1 MYKSKGM
8 INEMELKSRPKIG
21 LLLIGAKRFRNL
33 GADTSDGTYESRKL
47 GEADVLRRRL
57 SEFADVLFD
66 KIVYERADVDSAIN
80 RFFLERVDCVFA
92 MYLSWAE
99 DFTWIRFLRD
109 MPPIPIFFASVVHD
123 SLSITDTNDE
133 NQFIDF
139 LSAGALVG
147 VQEASG
153 SFKRFDRPMC
163 ESCIGTLDDVAAKFS
178 SFARAAHVRSKLRRT
193 NLGLLACYNEAMW
206 ATYVDPYNIFSKIG
220 PEIHFLSIQ
229 ELTDEISRVPDSL
242 TDELTAN
249 IASRYRMMPN
259 VDYEKFKASVR
270 ASYAMEQI
278 AKQSDID
285 LLVLNDI
292 DTVLFKYVG
301 LRPGFTPT
309 DDLTEMVTVPEGD
322 IGGGLATYIL
332 QLLAGTNANFIEPF
346 YIDHAN
352 GGFVA
357 GHAGP
362 NDYREAPENVVI
374 ARDERFAKTAWKYAG
389 APFAWYVFPAGI
401 KTMLHMSECD
411 GVMKMVCTTVEC
423 LPTKHYLAS
432 YSHANFRH
440 PTLSPEELFGRII
453 EKGVTQHYGIVAGDV
468 TEELRYVAKLCGFEY
483 TLIK

>member
-1 MYKSKGM
+1 MNLY
-8 INEMELKSRPKIG
+8 SRPKVGVLFIS
-21 LLLIGAKRFRNL
+21 AKRFRQL
-33 GADTSDGTYESRKL
+33 GEGTADGTYEARKL
-47 GEADVLRRRL
+47 IESKSYLDRFG
-57 SEFADVLFD
+57 EFADVVYD
-66 KIVYERADVDSAIN
+66 GIVYEREDV
-80 RFFLERVDCVFA
+80 ERSISMFYNEKVDCVFA
-92 MYLSWAE
+92 MFLSWAE
-99 DFTWIRFLRD
+99 DFTWIRFLRE
-109 MPPIPIFFASVVHD
+109 MPPMPIFFASIVRD
-123 SLSITDTNDE
+123 SLNIVDTNDE

-153 SFKRFDRPMC
+153 SFQRFNRPMT
-163 ESCIGTLDDVAAKFS
+163 ETCIGTLDDVAARFQIFAKAAH
-178 SFARAAHVRSKLRRT
+178 ARALLRRS

-220 PEIHFLSIQ
+220 PEIHFLSVQ
-229 ELTDEISRVPDSL
+229 ELTDEISQVPDSL

-249 IASRYRMMPN
+249 IAKSYRMMDN

-278 AKQSDID
+278 AKKADID

-309 DDLTEMVTVPEGD
+309 NKDAEMVTVPEGD

-332 QLLAGTNANFIEPF
+332 QMLAGSNANFIEPF
-346 YIDHAN
+346 YIDHKREVI
-352 GGFVA
+352 VA

-362 NDYREAPENVVI
+362 NDYREAPENCII
-374 ARDERFAKTAWKYAG
+374 ARDERFAKSQWKYAG
-389 APFAWYVFPAGI
+389 APFAWYVFPAGL
-401 KTMLHMSECD
+401 KTMLHMSEKD

-432 YSHANFRH
+432 YSHADFRH
-440 PTLSPEELFGRII
+440 PTLKPEELFAKILPN
-453 EKGVTQHYGIVAGDV
+453 GVTQHYGIVAGDV
-468 TEELRYVAKLCGFEY
+468 TAELEVLAKLCGFEFVK
-483 TLIK
+483 I

>member
-1 MYKSKGM
+1 MNM
-8 INEMELKSRPKIG
+8 NTRPKVG
-21 LLLIGAKRFRNL
+21 MLLIGAKRFRAL
-33 GADTSDGTYESRKL
+33 GEGTADGTYESRKL
-47 GEADVLRRRL
+47 DEAERYLNRFG
-57 SEFADVLFD
+57 EFADIVYD
-66 KIVYERADVDSAIN
+66 GIVYEREDVEKTMN
-80 RFFLERVDCVFA
+80 RFFVERVDCVFA

-99 DFTWIRFLRD
+99 DFTWIHFLRD
-109 MPPIPIFFASVVHD
+109 MPPMPIFFASVVRD
-123 SLSITDTNDE
+123 SLSIVDTNDE

-153 SFKRFDRPMC
+153 SFKRFNRPMC
-163 ESCIGTLDDVAAKFS
+163 ESFIGTLDEVSKKFRTFAK
-178 SFARAAHVRSKLRRT
+178 AAHVRSQLRKT
-193 NLGLLACYNEAMW
+193 NLSLLSCYNEAMW
-206 ATYVDPYNIFSKIG
+206 ATYLDPYNIFSKIG
-220 PEIHFLSIQ
+220 PEIHFLSVQ
-229 ELTDEISRVPDSL
+229 ELTDEISQVS
-242 TDELTAN
+242 DELTNELTAS
-249 IASRYRMMPN
+249 IADSYRMMPN

-278 AKQSDID
+278 AKRADTD

-309 DDLTEMVTVPEGD
+309 DKSIEMVTVPEGD

-332 QLLAGTNANFIEPF
+332 QLLAGSNANFIEPF

-389 APFAWYVFPAGI
+389 APFAWYVFPAGM
-401 KTMLHMSECD
+401 KTMLHMSEKD
-411 GVMKMVCTTVEC
+411 GVMKMVCTLVEC

-432 YSHANFRH
+432 YSHANFKH
-440 PTLSPEELFGRII
+440 QTLAPEELFNRII
-453 EKGVTQHYGIVAGDV
+453 ENGVTQHYGIVGGDV
-468 TEELRYVAKLCGFEY
+468 TAELEALAKMCGFEFV
-483 TLIK
+483 LIK

>member
-1 MYKSKGM
+1 MNM
-8 INEMELKSRPKIG
+8 KSRPKVG
-21 LLLIGAKRFRNL
+21 MLLIGAKRFREL
-33 GADTSDGTYESRKL
+33 GIGTADGTYESRKL
-47 GEADVLRRRL
+47 GEAERYLNRFG
-57 SEFADVLFD
+57 EFADIVYD
-66 KIVYERADVDSAIN
+66 GIVYEREDVQRTIDL
-80 RFFLERVDCVFA
+80 FFKERVDCVFA

-99 DFTWIRFLRD
+99 DFTWIHFLRD
-109 MPPIPIFFASVVHD
+109 MPPVPIFFS
-123 SLSITDTNDE
+123 SIVRDKLEIVDTNDE

-153 SFKRFDRPMC
+153 SFRRFDRPMC
-163 ESCIGTLDDVAAKFS
+163 ESFIGTLDEVAGRFRIFAK
-178 SFARAAHVRSKLRRT
+178 AAHVRALLRRT
-193 NLGLLACYNEAMW
+193 NLSLLSCYNEAMW
-206 ATYVDPYNIFSKIG
+206 ATYLDPYNIFTKIG
-220 PEIHFLSIQ
+220 PEIHFLSVQ
-229 ELTDEISRVPDSL
+229 ELTDEISKVPDDF
-242 TDELTAN
+242 TEELTKS
-249 IASRYRMMPN
+249 IADSYRMMPN

-278 AKQSDID
+278 AKRADTD

-292 DTVLFKYVG
+292 DTVLFRYVG

-309 DDLTEMVTVPEGD
+309 DKSIEMVTVPEGD

-332 QLLAGTNANFIEPF
+332 QMLAGTNANFIEPF

-389 APFAWYVFPAGI
+389 APFAWYVFPAGM
-401 KTMLHMSECD
+401 KTMLHMSEKD
-411 GVMKMVCTTVEC
+411 GRMKMVCSVVEC

-440 PTLSPEELFGRII
+440 PTLSPEELFNRIVGN
-453 EKGVTQHYGIVAGDV
+453 GVTQHYGIVAGDV
-468 TEELRYVAKLCGFEY
+468 TAELEVLAKLCGFDFV
-483 TLIK
+483 KVG

>member
-1 MYKSKGM
+1 MNM
-8 INEMELKSRPKIG
+8 NTRPKVG
-21 LLLIGAKRFRNL
+21 VLFIGAKRFREL
-33 GADTSDGTYESRKL
+33 GQGTADGTYEERKL
-47 GEADVLRRRL
+47 AESKVYIDRFA
-57 SEFADVLFD
+57 EFADIVYD
-66 KIVYERADVDSAIN
+66 GIVYEREDVVRTVN
-80 RFFLERVDCVFA
+80 KFFLERVDCVFA

-99 DFTWIRFLRD
+99 DFTWIRFLRE
-109 MPPIPIFFASVVHD
+109 MPPVPIFFASIVRDRLDIV
-123 SLSITDTNDE
+123 DTNDE

-153 SFKRFDRPMC
+153 SFQRFNRDMC
-163 ESCIGTLDDVAAKFS
+163 ETYIGTLDDVAAKFRT
-178 SFARAAHVRSKLRRT
+178 FAKAAHVRAQLRSS

-206 ATYVDPYNIFSKIG
+206 ATYVDPYNIFKKIG
-220 PEIHFLSIQ
+220 PEIHFLSVQ
-229 ELTDEISRVPDSL
+229 ELTGEIEKTPQSL
-242 TDELTAN
+242 VDELTDG
-249 IASRYRMMPN
+249 IAKSYRMMPN
-259 VDYEKFKASVR
+259 VDLEKFKASVR

-309 DDLTEMVTVPEGD
+309 NKDSEMVTVPEGD

-332 QLLAGTNANFIEPF
+332 QLLAGSNANFIEPF
-346 YIDHAN
+346 YVDHQN

-389 APFAWYVFPAGI
+389 APFAWYVFPAGM
-401 KTMLHMSECD
+401 KTMLHMSEKD
-411 GVMKMVCTTVEC
+411 GVMKMVCTVVEC

-440 PTLSPEELFGRII
+440 PTLSPEELFNKILPN
-453 EKGVTQHYGIVAGDV
+453 GVTQHYGIVAGDV
-468 TEELRYVAKLCGFEY
+468 TAELEYLAKLCGFDFVK
-483 TLIK
+483 IG

>member
-1 MYKSKGM
+1 MNK
-8 INEMELKSRPKIG
+8 NTRPKIG
-21 LLLIGAKRFRNL
+21 VLLIGAKRFRAL
-33 GADTSDGTYESRKL
+33 GEGTADGTYDERKL
-47 GEADVLRRRL
+47 GEASVYIDRF
-57 SEFADVLFD
+57 SEFADVVYD
-66 KIVYERADVDSAIN
+66 GIVYEREDVERTVN
-80 RFFLERVDCVFA
+80 LFFNQRVDCIFA

-99 DFTWIRFLRD
+99 DFTWIRFLRE
-109 MPPIPIFFASVVHD
+109 MPPMPIFFASVVRD
-123 SLSITDTNDE
+123 SLSIVDTNDE

-153 SFKRFDRPMC
+153 SFQRFGRPMC
-163 ESCIGTLDDVAAKFS
+163 ETYIGTLDDVCTRFRI
-178 SFARAAHVRSKLRRT
+178 FARAAHVRTLLRRT
-193 NLGLLACYNEAMW
+193 NLSLLACYNEAMW
-206 ATYVDPYNIFSKIG
+206 ATYIDPYNIFQKIG
-220 PEIHFLSIQ
+220 PEIHFLSVQ
-229 ELTDEISRVPDSL
+229 ELTDEIEQVPQSL
-242 TDELTAN
+242 VDELTN
-249 IASRYRMMPN
+249 HMSKTYRMMPN

-278 AKQSDID
+278 AGRCDTD

-309 DDLTEMVTVPEGD
+309 NKDIEMVTVPEGD

-332 QLLAGTNANFIEPF
+332 QLLAGSNANFIEPF

-389 APFAWYVFPAGI
+389 APFAWYVFPAGM
-401 KTMLHMSECD
+401 KTMLHMSEKD
-411 GVMKMVCTTVEC
+411 GRMKMVCTVVEC

-440 PTLSPEELFGRII
+440 PTLAPEELFNRILQH
-453 EKGVTQHYGIVAGDV
+453 GVTQHYGIVAGDV
-468 TEELRYVAKLCGFEY
+468 TAELEVLAGLCDFEFVK
-483 TLIK
+483 I

>member
-1 MYKSKGM
+1 MNMKT
-8 INEMELKSRPKIG
+8 RPKVG
-21 LLLIGAKRFRNL
+21 MLLIGAKRFREL
-33 GADTSDGTYESRKL
+33 GQGTADGTYDERKL
-47 GEADVLRRRL
+47 GEAERYLNRFG
-57 SEFADVLFD
+57 EFADIVYD
-66 KIVYERADVDSAIN
+66 GIVYEREDVERTVT
-80 RFFLERVDCVFA
+80 RFFDERVDCVFA

-99 DFTWIRFLRD
+99 DFTWIRFLRE
-109 MPPIPIFFASVVHD
+109 MPPVPIFFS
-123 SLSITDTNDE
+123 SIVRDKLDIVDTNDE

-153 SFKRFDRPMC
+153 SFRRFDRPMC
-163 ESCIGTLDDVAAKFS
+163 ESFIGTLDEVAARFKI
-178 SFARAAHVRSKLRRT
+178 FAKAAHVRAQLRKT
-193 NLGLLACYNEAMW
+193 NLSLLSCYNEAMW

-220 PEIHFLSIQ
+220 PEIHFLSVQ
-229 ELTDEISRVPDSL
+229 ELTDEISRVSDSF
-242 TDELTAN
+242 TDELTKSVAD
-249 IASRYRMMPN
+249 SYRMMPN

-278 AKQSDID
+278 AARANTD

-292 DTVLFKYVG
+292 DTVLFRYVG

-309 DDLTEMVTVPEGD
+309 DKSIEMVTVPEGD

-352 GGFVA
+352 RGFVA

-401 KTMLHMSECD
+401 KTMLHMSEKN
-411 GVMKMVCTTVEC
+411 GVMKMVCTLVEC

-440 PTLSPEELFGRII
+440 PTLAPEELFNRII
-453 EKGVTQHYGIVAGDV
+453 ENGVTQHYGIVAGDV
-468 TEELRYVAKLCGFEY
+468 TAELEVLAKLCGFEFVC
-483 TLIK
+483 IK